1 MNLNRK
7 TGNRQSSCLWTLS
20 GLFLAFLVRFDPN
33 NDMADKSA
41 SIWSLVRETE
51 NVENI
56 LSLSFFFFFGAF
68 LLADRNKP

>member
-20 GLFLAFLVRFDPN
+20 GLFLVRFDPN
-33 NDMADKSA
+33 NDMADMSA

-56 LSLSFFFFFGAF
+56 LSLFFFGAF